1 MLERIKARAP
11 ALKRQV
17 TALYLAFCDPRTP
30 WYAKAIAAVVIA
42 YAVSPIDL
50 IPDVIPVL
58 GMLDDLLLIPLGVA
72 LAVKLIPA
80 PVWRQSRERAQQALV
95 DPRFS
100 RLGTALVIGLW
111 LLVIAVVLICVWA

>member
-1 MLERIKARAP
+1 MLEGLKARAR

-80 PVWRQSRERAQQALV
+80 PVWRQSREQALV

>member
-1 MLERIKARAP
+1 MLEGLKARAR

-80 PVWRQSRERAQQALV
+80 LVWRQSRERAQQALV
-95 DPRFS
+95 GPRFS